1 MARLKKQRKSTIII
15 NITVTIVVLVIVATT
30 AFVQLRTTGE
40 RLLRDFFAPFLMV
53 PNSAKDYLSDKTLL
67 LRDKASLAGELERL
81 RRDNNV
87 LATRVAAA
95 ADIKIEN
102 ESLRNALKLE
112 QMPNWKYIYAKP
124 LLREPINWQERFL
137 INKGTES
144 GIVAGA
150 LALTFVVIDGRTVP
164 VVIGRIDNTSQYTA
178 TVNTLTN
185 RATNLAVAIPSLG
198 VVGFTAGSNK
208 FGSVDQIEITY
219 LPRDKDYPT
228 GTAVF
233 TSGFNR
239 SIPPGIMVG
248 HLAGTAPQPG
258 NHLYYSGK
266 LNPVANLAAINFI
279 IIMVRDQ

>member
-1 MARLKKQRKSTIII
+1 MARLKQQKKSAIII
-15 NITVTIVVLVIVATT
+15 NIAVTIAVLVIVAAT
-30 AFVQLRTTGE
+30 AFVQLRTAGE
-40 RLLRDFFAPFLMV
+40 RLLRDFFAPFLMI
-53 PNSAKDYLSDKTLL
+53 PNRAKDYLSDKTLL
-67 LRDKASLAGELERL
+67 LRDKASLAGEVERL

-95 ADIKIEN
+95 ADIRIEN

-112 QMPNWKYIYAKP
+112 QLPNWKYIYAKP
-124 LLREPINWQERFL
+124 LLRDPINWQEHFL
-137 INKGTES
+137 INKGTDA
-144 GIVAGA
+144 GIIAGA
-150 LALTFVVIDGRTVP
+150 LVLTFAVINERTVP
-164 VVIGRIDNTSQYTA
+164 VVIGRVDDASKHTA

-208 FGSVDQIEITY
+208 FGSVHQIEITY
-219 LPRDKDYPT
+219 LPRDKEYPA
-228 GTAVF
+228 GTTVF

-248 HLAGTAPQPG
+248 HLAGSAPDPG

-279 IIMVRDQ
+279 IIMVRDK

>member
-1 MARLKKQRKSTIII
+1 MARLKKQRKSTVII
-15 NITVTIVVLVIVATT
+15 NVAVTIAVLVIILAT
-30 AFVQLRTTGE
+30 AFFQLRTAGE
-40 RLLRDFFAPFLMV
+40 RILRDFFAPFLMV
-53 PNSAKDYLSDKTLL
+53 PNTAKDYLSDKTLL
-67 LRDKASLAGELERL
+67 LRDKSSLAGEVERL
-81 RRDNNV
+81 RRDNNI

-112 QMPNWKYIYAKP
+112 QLPNWKYIYAKP
-124 LLREPINWQERFL
+124 LLRDPINWQERFL

-150 LALTFVVIDGRTVP
+150 LVLTFAVIDKRTVP
-164 VVIGRIDNTSQYTA
+164 VVIGRVDNVSQYTA

-198 VVGFTAGSNK
+198 VVGFTAGSSK
-208 FGSVDQIEITY
+208 FGSVHQIEITY
-219 LPRDKDYPT
+219 LPREKDYPA
-228 GTAVF
+228 GTTVF

-239 SIPPGIMVG
+239 AIPPGIMVG
-248 HLAGTAPQPG
+248 HLAGTAPQLG
-258 NHLYYSGK
+258 NRLYYSGK